1 MKLFVQMA
9 LMALFVLLV
18 EVRGGEHEDAC
29 NSLCSKT
36 SFEAKNHKRLEE
48 KYVTVAPKGIQ
59 TIHGSA
65 LFLTVWGNRK
75 LNSSW
80 HNFEFSLISWS
91 FPKKLFVINACK

>member
-48 KYVTVAPKGIQ
+48 KQLLLQNAYRQSIDQ
-59 TIHGSA
+59 
-65 LFLTVWGNRK
+65 LYFLTVWGNRK
-75 LNSSW
+75 
-80 HNFEFSLISWS
+80 
-91 FPKKLFVINACK
+91 

>member
-18 EVRGGEHEDAC
+18 EVGGGEHEDAC

-48 KYVTVAPKGIQ
+48 KIRNCCSKRHTDNPWIGFIFDSVGQ
-59 TIHGSA
+59 
-65 LFLTVWGNRK
+65 
-75 LNSSW
+75 
-80 HNFEFSLISWS
+80 
-91 FPKKLFVINACK
+91 